1 MTVQNKNMNTS
12 KLLKRYELKDLN
24 FSQAEIIRDKR
35 GRIAKGVNQGRVT
48 YKMDNLYYKVFDAGY
63 ARRQTFAI
71 SIKNDFFKEMSPALV
86 GIIYDDNKVM
96 GYVTKIGEVLSDNE
110 FDTHLI
116 PDDFREKAYDS
127 MKRNKIAFYDFVPSN
142 IIKVDGELSLIDL
155 ESAYPMR
162 FANHFAN
169 KHNSKFKPIEL
180 HKMVNAETGNN
191 NIIFIHNI
199 LLKDR
204 PERSEPYKYSID
216 SWKRWADDKG
226 YDLFLCDELIYP
238 TSEMKIPWQR
248 YYLFDILE
256 SSGITD
262 YNQICIVDADTI
274 IHPDTPD
281 FFQETGGKYCGVS
294 NNGSYEWVLRSMK
307 LYSEH
312 FFNGEWPFKPWEYIN
327 SGFQVVNKS
336 HKPFFEKMKSYYMN
350 NQEEIKAA
358 EMNWKVG
365 SDQTPLNFLLRLE
378 WVDMKLLPICYNFQ
392 DLHSKQLL
400 YLAEGMWFPDEL
412 HYLDCGW
419 IYHFNAIP
427 ANPLKRGPEYWIK
440 RTHEELFDD

>member
-1 MTVQNKNMNTS
+1 MHTYKKYQLS
-12 KLLKRYELKDLN
+12 DLD
-24 FSQAEIIRDKR
+24 FSDAAIVRDKR
-35 GRIAKGVNQGRVT
+35 GRVAGGINQGRVT
-48 YKMDNLYYKVFDAGY
+48 YLKGDLYYKVFDEGY
-63 ARRQTFAI
+63 VRRKIF
-71 SIKNDFFKEMSPALV
+71 SILLKRDFFKEVAPALV
-86 GIIYDDNKVM
+86 GIIYDDKKVM
-96 GYVTKIGEVLSDNE
+96 GYVAKSGKVLSDNE

-116 PDDFREKAYDS
+116 PDDFREKVYDS
-127 MKRNKIAFYDFVPSN
+127 MKKNKIVFYDFVPSN
-142 IIKVDGELSLIDL
+142 IIDTDGELSLIDL
-155 ESAYPMR
+155 ESVYPMEQS
-162 FANHFAN
+162 NELVD
-169 KHNSKFKPIEL
+169 KHNAKYKPAEL
-180 HKMVNAETGNN
+180 RKLVNGETGKN

-216 SWKRWADDKG
+216 SWKRWADGKG

-281 FFQETGGKYCGVS
+281 FFDETEGKYCGVS
-294 NNGSYEWVLRSMK
+294 NNGSYEWVLRSME
-307 LYSEH
+307 LYSKNM
-312 FFNGEWPFKPWEYIN
+312 FDGEWPFKPWEYIN
-327 SGFQVVNKS
+327 SGFQVVNES
-336 HKPFFEKMKSYYMN
+336 HKPFFEKMKSYYLD

-358 EMNWKVG
+358 EINWKVG

-378 WVDMKLLPICYNFQ
+378 NVDMKLLPICYNFQ

-400 YLAEGMWFPDEL
+400 YLADGMWFPDEL
-412 HYLDCGW
+412 LYLKCGW

-427 ANPLKRGPEYWIK
+427 KSPLNRGPEYWIE
-440 RTHEELFDD
+440 RTYRELFE